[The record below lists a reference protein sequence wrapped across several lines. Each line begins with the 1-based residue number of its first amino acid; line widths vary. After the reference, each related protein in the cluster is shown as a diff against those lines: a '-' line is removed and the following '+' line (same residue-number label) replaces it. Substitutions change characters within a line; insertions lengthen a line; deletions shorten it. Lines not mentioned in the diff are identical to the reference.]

1 MPLLRR
7 ALALACASTAL
18 LPMARPLRA
27 APGSGGVAW
36 DFRFP
41 ALEEGEPEIQLSA
54 WRGSV
59 LLVANTASFC
69 GFTRQFEEM
78 EHLHQALRPQ
88 GLRVLGVP
96 SNDFRQEAESRAR
109 IATVCRTDHG
119 VTFPMAGPQT
129 VTGPRAHPFFR
140 WAAAQAGPPR
150 WNFHK
155 YVVGRDGRVRGAVPP
170 QAGMRPVEVLVRR
183 ALAEAPPQDGS

>member
-7 ALALACASTAL
+7 VLGLACASLAL
-18 LPMARPLRA
+18 LPAPRPTRA
-27 APGSGGVAW
+27 AQGAGTAW
-36 DFRFP
+36 EFRFAP
-41 ALEEGEPEIQLSA
+41 LEEGEPEIDLAA

-59 LLVANTASFC
+59 LLVVNTASFC

-78 EHLHQALRPQ
+78 ERLHQTLGGQ

-96 SNDFRQEAESRAR
+96 SNDFRQEAEERAR
-109 IATVCRTDHG
+109 IATVCRTDYG
-119 VTFPMAGPQT
+119 VTFPMTAPQAVSGT
-129 VTGPRAHPFFR
+129 SAHPFFR

-170 QAGMRPVEVLVRR
+170 QAGMRPVETLVRR
-183 ALAEAPPQDGS
+183 ALADPAPQAGS

>member
-1 MPLLRR
+1 MLLLRR
-7 ALALACASTAL
+7 ALALACASAAL
-18 LPMARPLRA
+18 LPTTRPLRA
-27 APGSGGVAW
+27 AAGPGVAW

-41 ALEEGEPEIQLSA
+41 ALEEGEPEIDLAA

-69 GFTRQFEEM
+69 GFTHQFEEM
-78 EHLHQALRPQ
+78 ERLYQELGTQ

-96 SNDFRQEAESRAR
+96 SNDFRQEAEDRAR

-119 VTFPMAGPQT
+119 VTFSMASPQA
-129 VTGPRAHPFFR
+129 VTGQNAHPFFR

-155 YVVGRDGRVRGAVPP
+155 YVIGRDGRVRGAVPP
-170 QAGMRPVEVLVRR
+170 QAGMRPVEALIRR
-183 ALAEAPPQDGS
+183 ALAEASPQAGS